1 MENQKKPTVGFIGQG
16 WVGKTYADMFAERG
30 FNIVRYGLEEPYR
43 QNKDDIPDCDIVFI
57 AVPTPTTEEEF
68 DDSIVREAVGL
79 VGVGKTAVIKSTIL
93 PGTTESIQ
101 KEYPNKFVFHAPEF
115 LTEANAKADVRNP
128 SRNIIGRPKDNSEY
142 NNRAQ
147 TVIDILPDAPTEM
160 ICDSKEAELVKYAG
174 NTFLYMKVMFANLFY
189 DLAETEDID
198 WATVRQGMVADERIG
213 ETHLEPIHHSQPG
226 KKPARGAGGD
236 CFIKDFSAIKQL
248 FAETLDDEKAQ
259 NIFAALED
267 KNIELLCDT
276 NKDTDILKEVYG
288 DNVCR

>member
-1 MENQKKPTVGFIGQG
+1 MEKQKKPTVGFIGQG
-16 WVGKTYADMFAERG
+16 WVGKTYADMCAERG
-30 FNIVRYGLEEPYR
+30 YDIIRYGLEEPYR
-43 QNKDDIPDCDIVFI
+43 QNKDDIPGCDIVFI

-79 VGVGKTAVIKSTIL
+79 VGAGKTAVIKSTVL

-101 KEYPNKFVFHAPEF
+101 KEYPNRFVFHAPEF

-189 DLAETEDID
+189 DLAETQDID

-213 ETHLEPIHHSQPG
+213 ETHLKPIHHSQPG

-248 FAETLDDEKAQ
+248 FADTLEDERAEK
-259 NIFAALED
+259 ILAALED
-267 KNIELLCDT
+267 KNIELLCNS
-276 NKDTDILKEVYG
+276 NKDIDLLKEVYG
-288 DNVCR
+288 DDVCK